1 MDVIW
6 DMETSDPDDFITL
19 LLLLGHPRVNLIGV
33 TVTPGTP
40 DQVGVVR
47 RALDWFGR
55 SIPVGA
61 FNLGHTVRDPGQGGQ
76 GRRGACVSSWHYAAF
91 GDMPPS
97 TDAVPGPELLRDL
110 CGPSTTLV
118 TGAPLKNLGGA
129 LKLPGFQL
137 GEVVVQGG
145 FAGAGVVP
153 PERQLEK
160 FRGLATCPSYNL
172 NGDSRSALAVI
183 AAETI
188 ARKRFVS
195 KNVCHGVVYDRAL
208 HAEVAAVRDRATSLR
223 LIWQGMDRYLDK
235 HAGRPAPPRN
245 TAITATE
252 VRLAGDDGSLNLIG
266 RDDAIAGAAARGL
279 DLVAVTADA
288 VPVCRAMPPA
298 VEHRESADPQGK
310 MLHDPLAAC
319 CAIDPSI
326 AQWAEVDLYRERGAW
341 GSRLA
346 PGSGVFI
353 TVGHDHA
360 KFVATLLES

>member
-1 MDVIW
+1 MDLIW

-19 LLLLGHPRVNLIGV
+19 LLLLGHPRVNLVGV

-61 FNLGHTVRDPGQGGQ
+61 FNLAHTVRDPGQGRHGQ
-76 GRRGACVSSWHYAAF
+76 RGACVSSWHYATF

-97 TDAVPGPELLRDL
+97 TDAAPGPELLRDL

-153 PERQLEK
+153 ADRQLDK

-183 AAETI
+183 ATEQI

-208 HAEVAAVRDRATSLR
+208 HAEVAAVRDRATSLD
-223 LIWQGMDRYLDK
+223 LIWRGMDSTSQ
-235 HAGRPAPPRN
+235 PPRPPPG
-245 TAITATE
+245 TPITPQST
-252 VRLAGDDGSLNLIG
+252 R
-266 RDDAIAGAAARGL
+266 RAAPTPPPPP
-279 DLVAVTADA
+279 DLVAVPPPTAGPA
-288 VPVCRAMPPA
+288 FPVG
-298 VEHRESADPQGK
+298 EHRESADPRGK

-326 AQWAEVDLYRERGAW
+326 AEWAEVDLYRERGAW
-341 GSRLA
+341 GSRPA
-346 PGSGVFI
+346 PGSGVLI
-353 TVGHDHA
+353 TVGYDHT
-360 KFVATLLES
+360 KFLATLLEH

>member
-1 MDVIW
+1 MELIW
-6 DMETSDPDDFITL
+6 DMETSDPDDFVTL
-19 LLLLGHPRVNLIGV
+19 LLLLGHPRVDLIGV

-61 FNLGHTVRDPGQGGQ
+61 FNLAHQVRDQGQGHH

-97 TDAVPGPELLRDL
+97 TDAASGPELLRDL
-110 CGPSTTLV
+110 CGPATTLV
-118 TGAPLKNLGGA
+118 TGAPLKNLGAA
-129 LKLPGFQL
+129 LRLPGFQL

-153 PERQLEK
+153 EDRQLEK
-160 FRGLATCPSYNL
+160 FRGLVTCPSYNL
-172 NGDSRSALAVI
+172 NGDPRSALAVI
-183 AAETI
+183 AAESI

-208 HAEVAAVRDRATSLR
+208 HAEVAAVRHRATSLD
-223 LIWQGMDRYLDK
+223 LIWQGMDVYLNGPDAP
-235 HAGRPAPPRN
+235 AGH
-245 TAITATE
+245 
-252 VRLAGDDGSLNLIG
+252 
-266 RDDAIAGAAARGL
+266 
-279 DLVAVTADA
+279 
-288 VPVCRAMPPA
+288 
-298 VEHRESADPQGK
+298 HRESADPRGK

-326 AQWAEVDLYRERGAW
+326 AEWAEVDLYRERGAW
-341 GSRLA
+341 GSRPA
-346 PGSGVFI
+346 PGSGVHI
-353 TVGHDHA
+353 TVAHDHQ
-360 KFVATLLES
+360 KFLATLLAS